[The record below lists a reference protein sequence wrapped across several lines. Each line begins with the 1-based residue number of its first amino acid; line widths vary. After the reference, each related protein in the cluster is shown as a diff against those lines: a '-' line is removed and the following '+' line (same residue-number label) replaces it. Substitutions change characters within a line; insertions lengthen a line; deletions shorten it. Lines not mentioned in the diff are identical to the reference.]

1 MTLVTICLL
10 AWAALAAI
18 MAGAWALQRAL
29 HNAGWV
35 DAVWTL
41 GLGATGIAVALSVS
55 HWAAG
60 PSGPQVA
67 LLIGLWSLR
76 LGGHIAARSR
86 GAPEDARYAA
96 LRESWGTGYEVRM
109 LGFLQ
114 IQAAAA
120 ALLIVPIALA
130 ASAPWPPAPIALL
143 GLAIALAGLATEAVA
158 DAQLRAFRRKAGHG
172 QVCDTGLWSLS
183 RHPNYLGEF
192 LFWLGLA
199 LFALPAPFGPAALIG
214 PAFIYWLLVHVS
226 GIPPLE
232 AAMLKSRGEA
242 YAAYQRRVPPFF
254 PRPFARRPVQPQAAG
269 E

>member
-1 MTLVTICLL
+1 MTLVTILLL

-18 MAGAWALQRAL
+18 MAGAWVLQRAL
-29 HNAGWV
+29 RNAGWV

-41 GLGATGIAVALSVS
+41 GLGATGIAVAL
-55 HWAAG
+55 AAG

-67 LLIGLWSLR
+67 VLIGLWSLR

-86 GAPEDARYAA
+86 GAAEDARYAA
-96 LRESWGTGYEVRM
+96 LRESWGERFEPRM
-109 LGFLQ
+109 FGFLQ

-120 ALLIVPIALA
+120 AVLQVPIALA
-130 ASAPWPPAPIALL
+130 AAAPWPPAPIALL
-143 GLAIALAGLATEAVA
+143 GLSIALAGLAVEAVA
-158 DAQLRAFRRKAGHG
+158 DAQLRAFRRRAGHG
-172 QVCDTGLWSLS
+172 QVCDTGLWAHS

-199 LFALPAPFGPAALIG
+199 LLALPAPFGPLALIG

-232 AAMLKSRGEA
+232 AAMLRSRGMA
-242 YAAYQRRVPPFF
+242 YAAYQRRVPAFF
-254 PRPFARRPVQPQAAG
+254 PRPFARPSLTTATGDSR
-269 E
+269 